1 MKAIEDKEL
10 RQDLY
15 YRLSVLNINIPPLK
29 DRKDDIPHL
38 VNFFIAKYNN
48 LLEKNVKFVSN
59 KIYKTLKNMIGQ
71 EILER

>member
-29 DRKDDIPHL
+29 DRKDDIPL
-38 VNFFIAKYNN
+38 T
-48 LLEKNVKFVSN
+48 
-59 KIYKTLKNMIGQ
+59 TLDNYFQ
-71 EILER
+71 PL